1 MSWQLCVTET
11 FKGLLEHAFG
21 VWSEVR
27 SKASVIN
34 TVILPWQ
41 QTFVN
46 WLGSTVNAI
55 NLLSHFLRLRFIIE
69 CLTTTSCTPRFTAS
83 GLCGP
88 ISEVQ
93 IGLHHQRENVTLR
106 RVKLIIMTIL
116 LLPGKHLLSWQRSPE
131 IDDEVW
137 FKFID
142 NIGTTGLEDCYESR
156 TRT

>member
-21 VWSEVR
+21 AWSEVR

-83 GLCGP
+83 GLCGQGSP
-88 ISEVQ
+88 DWTTPP
-93 IGLHHQRENVTLR
+93 GENVTLR
-106 RVKLIIMTIL
+106 WVKLIIMTIL
-116 LLPGKHLLSWQRSPE
+116 LLPGKHQLSWQRPPE

-142 NIGTTGLEDCYESR
+142 NIGTTDLEDCYESR